1 MKDYFRKGLSGL
13 VLGTYLATGGYVKAS
28 EGAPDRIDMNHV
40 DSIEVLFEQP
50 EYFQVGRK
58 TLDCGKTY
66 LIDQDSHIDKPET
79 ALNSIMQYFSKIE
92 DNYKNVEG
100 RRKIDEARSKTLD
113 LLMEE
118 AGGYK
123 PLERV
128 RVIGRQ
134 LTDAGLAKIKE
145 AASDGVITPA
155 EYEELG
161 NGDVYVTQRVG
172 SKIEAQGRLDQGIIV
187 RVDHSRDNCY
197 EPRIAARK
205 LPQAP
210 SIEETYP
217 QPTVQY
223 QPVPQPTPQP
233 QPLDLEEAVKG
244 YQPGE
249 ETKGIVEEEI
259 KENGKKKRS
268 AAMKALVI
276 GGSLVAA
283 ELILQALSKKKT
295 KGEPH
300 RITGGDEY

>member
-28 EGAPDRIDMNHV
+28 EGAPDRIDMSHV

-50 EYFQVGRK
+50 RYFQVGRK
-58 TLDCGKTY
+58 TLNCGKTY
-66 LIDQDSHIDKPET
+66 LIDKNSHIDKPEV
-79 ALNSIMQYFSKIE
+79 ALYSILEYIGKIKG
-92 DNYKNVEG
+92 NYNNVEG
-100 RRKIDEARSKTLD
+100 RRKIDEATSKTLD

-118 AGGYK
+118 GGGYDAEK
-123 PLERV
+123 KV
-128 RVIGRQ
+128 RIIGRQ
-134 LTDAGLAKIKE
+134 LTDAGMAKFKE
-145 AASDGVITPA
+145 AASDGVITPV

-161 NGDVYVTQRVG
+161 NGDVYVAERVG
-172 SKIEAQGRLDQGIIV
+172 SITEAQGRLDQGIIV

-197 EPRIAARK
+197 TPSAVARK

-223 QPVPQPTPQP
+223 QPKPTPTPEQP
-233 QPLDLEEAVKG
+233 GTLEEAVKE

-259 KENGKKKRS
+259 KENGKKKWS
-268 AAMKALVI
+268 AAKKAWVI

-283 ELILQALSKKKT
+283 ELILQALSKRKT
-295 KGEPH
+295 REEPL